1 MITFGY
7 VLVYIGLTFIA
18 IGTLG
23 IFRFKTFFSRA
34 LASSKVDI
42 VGDITILLGL
52 ILINGFNTFTFKV
65 ILIIIILLIVNPLIS
80 HMMVRSAVNSGY
92 KVRKE

>member
-1 MITFGY
+1 MIQLGY
-7 VLVYIGLTFIA
+7 ILIYTGLLFITM
-18 IGTLG
+18 GTIG
-23 IFRFKTFFSRA
+23 IFRFKTFYSRA

-42 VGDITILLGL
+42 VGDITLLMGL
-52 ILINGFNTFTFKV
+52 ILINGFTTFTFKV
-65 ILIIIILLIVNPLIS
+65 ALIIIILLILNPLIS